1 MSMSEWA
8 KREVELAIEKEGEFD
23 YGVGCYKSA
32 LKAFDSLMEDGHSG
46 FSINATACILNRLIF
61 GMPLTPIEDTD
72 DIWSRSF
79 TDSNGDKHC
88 QCERMYSLF
97 KCVHPN
103 GTITYSDN
111 NRIICYSIDNPEISY
126 HSSLVSRVINEMFPI
141 TMPYYPNINPYKVY
155 VEEFLFDERNG
166 DFDTVGI
173 FYAIDPNGNKVEI
186 NRYFKEGENHSF
198 VEIDE
203 DEYEKRHECLEE
215 KV

>member
-8 KREVELAIEKEGEFD
+8 KREVELAIEKEGECD

-46 FSINATACILNRLIF
+46 FSIEVTAFILNRLIF

-88 QCERMYSLF
+88 QCERMPSLF

-111 NRIICYSIDNPEISY
+111 NRIICYSIDNSEISY

-141 TMPYYPNINPYKVY
+141 TMPYYPNINTYKVY
-155 VEEFLFDERNG
+155 CEEFLSDELNG

-173 FYAIDPNGNKVEI
+173 FYVIDPNGNKVEI

-203 DEYEKRHECLEE
+203 DEYKKRR
-215 KV
+215 V

>member
-8 KREVELAIEKEGEFD
+8 KREVKLAIEKEGEFD

-32 LKAFDSLMEDGHSG
+32 LKAFDSLMEDNHSG
-46 FSINATACILNRLIF
+46 LSIKVTACILNRLIS

-79 TDSNGDKHC
+79 TDPNGDKHY
-88 QCERMYSLF
+88 QCGRMPSLF
-97 KCVHPN
+97 KCVHSN
-103 GTITYSDN
+103 GTITYSDS
-111 NRIICYSIDNPEISY
+111 NRIICYSSDNPEISY
-126 HSSLVSRVINEMFPI
+126 HSGLASRVINEMFPI
-141 TMPYYPNINPYKVY
+141 TMPYYPTTNPYKVY
-155 VEEFLFDERNG
+155 CEEFLFDELNG

-173 FYAIDPNGNKVEI
+173 FYAIDPNGNKVDI

-203 DEYEKRHECLEE
+203 DEYEKRHTT
-215 KV
+215 

>member
-8 KREVELAIEKEGEFD
+8 KREVELAIKKEGECD
-23 YGVGCYKSA
+23 YGVGCYESA
-32 LKAFDSLMEDGHSG
+32 LKAFNSLMEDGHSG
-46 FSINATACILNRLIF
+46 LSIEATAYILNRLIF

-79 TDSNGDKHC
+79 TDPNGDKHY

-97 KCVHPN
+97 KCVHPD
-103 GTITYSDN
+103 GTITYSDS
-111 NRIICYSIDNPEISY
+111 NRIICYSIDNSEISY
-126 HSSLVSRVINEMFPI
+126 HSSLVSRIVNEMFPI
-141 TMPYYPNINPYKVY
+141 TMPYYPNINSYKVY
-155 VEEFLFDERNG
+155 CEEFLFDERNG

-203 DEYEKRHECLEE
+203 DEYEKRRA
-215 KV
+215 

>member
-8 KREVELAIEKEGEFD
+8 KREVELATEKEGEFD

-32 LKAFDSLMEDGHSG
+32 LKAFDSLIEDGHSG
-46 FSINATACILNRLIF
+46 FSIEVTACILNRLIK

-72 DIWSRSF
+72 DIWGRSF
-79 TDSNGDKHC
+79 TDSNGDKHY

-97 KCVHPN
+97 KCVHPD
-103 GTITYSDN
+103 GTIMYSDS
-111 NRIICYSIDNPEISY
+111 NRIICYSIDNSEISY

-141 TMPYYPNINPYKVY
+141 TMPYYPNINTYKVY
-155 VEEFLFDERNG
+155 CEEFLFDEQNG

-173 FYAIDPNGNKVEI
+173 FYVIDPNGNKVEI

-203 DEYEKRHECLEE
+203 DEYEKRR
-215 KV
+215 V